1 MNFFSKKKDKPE
13 AKVPADTQSAPQEQ
27 RPEVPRKKR
36 DPRIL
41 NSTQLQRVKDA
52 KRLAETKLQGLD
64 ESLSRVQSQHQW
76 LRRYNETHM
85 LLEREKKHLF
95 ELGKQRAGMAKEAD
109 MLERY
114 DLFENIHGTFQK
126 LTVLTELIEHDKR
139 GLSELEREADSN
151 RHTIAE
157 QEKRQQQ
164 AADQEKSTQTAFLNI
179 HDNICTAYRLKGNSE
194 ALEAGLS
201 FLLTIY
207 NNVKEELEALSSMI
221 AEKQGTVDRLSTAIE
236 RLYAKRQSI
245 DMHENMLQHAEAT
258 QLRLNLL
265 LETALRRDELK
276 QMLQK
281 AVKRQEEENELLGK
295 AFAQYQELISQID
308 TIEAELGMH
317 RAYIHG
323 QNSFSLQERAM
334 MLKSRRQMLL
344 SALSLWK
351 RISSGYGSIEE
362 KSRRVTD
369 LRLHIRHLEDA
380 IRSLGSET
388 DKVLRL
394 TKEKEYTYLL
404 SKGQDVIRLRADLR
418 EGVSCSVCG
427 ATHHPYHSDTML
439 EQSKLIS
446 QMKTDYELLA
456 SEAQAKQQQL
466 MALQLELATSQGE
479 LRSEEEA
486 LNAFRIRQKE
496 DTQEWQLYAQLDTT
510 FANCDES
517 TNIEAR
523 TVTLRQLIENVS
535 RDAEYAQKELE
546 TFTFHQSSI
555 AQLSEKLQKLEQ
567 QKNEI
572 SVRLNEL
579 NTGCQVLSREVERI
593 GDLLDATNKRFT
605 SVYESVQFV
614 VTIKDWYSLWQKNP
628 EVLNEQIQTLADE
641 WLGVNN
647 EIAEK
652 ERLRETE
659 ETKLDGLQT
668 RQNIYQRFL
677 AVIVGRKEDVGVRR
691 AENDKALRQAIEGN
705 DMKSV
710 YLKHIQ
716 ALLDARRL
724 LEEQREAMDATRRR
738 TDVIQGRHDFYLANI
753 AKLEAAKRTL
763 QEKLDLWMHGF
774 NQHNPPVRFGE
785 LQEVFADGTDW
796 SRIRNSIKQI
806 ANETLLCQAKVDDL
820 NGRIIALEMEDGRC
834 STNDVDIQEHIAVK
848 QHTLIAQ
855 RNETLMHIARL
866 ALQLEGHEKGLAAE
880 RNSAE
885 PQNEADA

>member
-1 MNFFSKKKDKPE
+1 MKFFSKKKDKPE
-13 AKVPADTQSAPQEQ
+13 AEVPADTQSALQEQ

-76 LRRYNETHM
+76 LRRYSETHM

-114 DLFENIHGTFQK
+114 NLFENIHGTFQK
-126 LTVLTELIEHDKR
+126 LTVLTELIDRNKR

-151 RHTIAE
+151 RQTIAE

-164 AADQEKSTQTAFLNI
+164 AADQEKSTQATFLNI
-179 HDNICTAYRLKGNSE
+179 HDNICTAYRLKGNNE
-194 ALEAGLS
+194 ALEAGLA

-221 AEKQGTVDRLSTAIE
+221 AEKQGTVARLSAAIE
-236 RLYAKRQSI
+236 QLNAKRQSI
-245 DMHENMLQHAEAT
+245 DMHENMLLHAEAT

-281 AVKRQEEENELLGK
+281 AVKRQDEENELLGK

-317 RAYIHG
+317 RTYIHG

-344 SALSLWK
+344 SALSLWQ

-404 SKGQDVIRLRADLR
+404 SKGQDVISLRADLR

-466 MALQLELATSQGE
+466 MALQLELATAQGE

-486 LNAFRIRQKE
+486 LNTFRIRQKE
-496 DTQEWQLYAQLDTT
+496 DTQEWQLYAQLDAT
-510 FANCDES
+510 FADCNES

-523 TVTLRQLIENVS
+523 TVMLRQLIENVS

-546 TFTFHQSSI
+546 AFTFHQSSI

-605 SVYESVQFV
+605 GVYESVQFV
-614 VTIKDWYSLWQKNP
+614 ITIKDWYSLWQGNP
-628 EVLNEQIQTLADE
+628 EALNEQIQTLADE
-641 WLGVNN
+641 WLSLNN

-652 ERLRETE
+652 EKLRETE

-668 RQNIYQRFL
+668 RQHIYRRFL
-677 AVIVGRKEDVGVRR
+677 AVIVGRKEDIGVRR
-691 AENDKALRQAIEGN
+691 AENDKAIRQAIEGD

-716 ALLDARRL
+716 ALLGARRL

-753 AKLEAAKRTL
+753 AQLETEKRSL

-774 NQHNPPVRFGE
+774 NRHNPPVQLGE
-785 LQEVFADGTDW
+785 LQEIFAEGTDW
-796 SRIRNSIKQI
+796 SRIRNNMKQI

-885 PQNEADA
+885 PPSEAEA